1 MNRVVIFDGM
11 CHLCDGFVSRLIR
24 WDKEGKLH
32 FTANQSEK
40 GQAILA
46 KFGSTE
52 QAEGTVFFLEN
63 EQLFTQSTAVLKIF
77 SLLPLPFSLMYGF
90 SVIPASIRDVVYAW
104 ISRNRYKWFGKRNTC
119 RMPTPEEMKR
129 FI

>member
-1 MNRVVIFDGM
+1 M

-24 WDKEGKLH
+24 WDKEEKLL
-32 FTANQSEK
+32 FAANQSQK
-40 GQAILA
+40 GQTILT
-46 KFGSTE
+46 KFGSTS

-63 EQLFTQSTAVLKIF
+63 DQLYTQSTAVLRILR
-77 SLLPLPFSLMYGF
+77 LLPFPFSLMYGLSIF
-90 SVIPASIRDVVYAW
+90 PAPIRDVVYGW
-104 ISRNRYKWFGKRNTC
+104 ISRNRYRWFGKRNTC

>member
-11 CHLCDGFVSRLIR
+11 CHLCDGFVSRLIK
-24 WDKEGKLH
+24 WDKEEKLL
-32 FTANQSEK
+32 FVANQSEA
-40 GQAILA
+40 GQAILT

-63 EQLFTQSTAVLKIF
+63 DQLYTKSTAVLRITK
-77 SLLPLPFSLMYGF
+77 LLPFPLNLLSVFSIFPAGLRDIVYGW
-90 SVIPASIRDVVYAW
+90 V
-104 ISRNRYKWFGKRNTC
+104 SRNRYRWFGKRNTC